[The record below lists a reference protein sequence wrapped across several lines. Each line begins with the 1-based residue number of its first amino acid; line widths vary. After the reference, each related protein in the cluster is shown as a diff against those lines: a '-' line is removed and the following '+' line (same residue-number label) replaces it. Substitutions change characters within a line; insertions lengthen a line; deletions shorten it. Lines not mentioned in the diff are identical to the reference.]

1 MRIITGTLKGRRLSL
16 PNKELDIRP
25 TSDRTKEGMFGVISA
40 RRELEGIR
48 VLDLF
53 AGTGNLGFEALS
65 RGAKS
70 IEFVDGSRYAITLI
84 QKNAD
89 QFGVSSQVHCILSD
103 VQRFIQGTPR
113 SYDLVFADPPYDYPE
128 MPELVDRII
137 NGGWLSDN
145 GWFVLEHDRRH
156 DFTDHSHCAFSK
168 PYGRTVVTIFLSFQV
183 FDPDTEEME
192 DSL

>member
-1 MRIITGTLKGRRLSL
+1 MRIITGSLKGRRLSL
-16 PNKELDIRP
+16 PGRELDIRP

-40 RRELEGIR
+40 RKELDGIR

-70 IEFVDGSRYAITLI
+70 IEFVDGSRFAVSLI
-84 QKNAD
+84 QKNAE

-103 VQRFIQGTPR
+103 VQRFIMGTPR
-113 SYDLVFADPPYDYPE
+113 PYDLIFADPPYDYPE
-128 MPELVDRII
+128 MPELVDKII
-137 NGGWLSDN
+137 DDGWLSKD
-145 GWFVLEHDRRH
+145 GWLVLEHDRRH

-168 PYGRTVVTIFLSFQV
+168 PYGRTVVTIFLSYQV
-183 FDPDTEEME
+183 FDSDAAETE